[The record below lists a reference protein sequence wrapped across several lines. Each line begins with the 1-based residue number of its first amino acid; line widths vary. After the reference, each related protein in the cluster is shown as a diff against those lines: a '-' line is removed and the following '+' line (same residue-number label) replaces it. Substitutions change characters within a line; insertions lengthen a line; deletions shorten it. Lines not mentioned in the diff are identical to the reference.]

1 MCCAILTVM
10 PSEKI
15 DVVRRQWTA
24 FESGGSLDAVAAFWH
39 PAIEWRAVEGA
50 ADDAGV
56 LEGLQAM
63 RRYYED
69 WVETFEDMR
78 TEVEEVLG
86 DAGENLAVVLRV
98 SGRGRESGV
107 RVDARYSVVYTIR
120 EALIVRGREYATPA
134 EALAAL
140 ERLGLETAGG

>member
-1 MCCAILTVM
+1 M
-10 PSEKI
+10 PSENV
-15 DVVRRQWTA
+15 DVVRRQWEA
-24 FESGGSLDAVAAFWH
+24 YERGGLDTVAAFWH

-56 LEGLQAM
+56 LEGPHAM
-63 RRYYED
+63 RGYYAD
-69 WVETFEDMR
+69 WVDTFEGIR

-86 DAGENLAVVLRV
+86 EAGEHLAVVLHV

-107 RVDARYSVVYTIR
+107 PVDTRYSVLYTIR
-120 EALIVRGREYATPA
+120 AGLIVRGREYATPA

-140 ERLGLETAGG
+140 DRVGREAGRG